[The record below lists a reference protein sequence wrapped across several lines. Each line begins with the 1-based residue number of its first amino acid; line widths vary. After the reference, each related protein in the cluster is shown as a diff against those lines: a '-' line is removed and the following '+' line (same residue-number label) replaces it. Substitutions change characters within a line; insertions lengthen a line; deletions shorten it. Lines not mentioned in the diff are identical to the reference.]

1 MGIRWPRLLGD
12 QRGTVA
18 VIGALGLTVFL
29 GIAFLALDLSHRGL
43 LTDISWTPF
52 ADGSD
57 ERSVPGNPGLIT
69 LACL

>member
-18 VIGALGLTVFL
+18 VISAVGLTVFL
-29 GIAFLALDLSHRGL
+29 GIASLALALSRLGW

-52 ADGSD
+52 ADGGD
-57 ERSVPGNPGLIT
+57 KRYFPRNPGLIT